1 MTKVQ
6 AKTTCMYGGSLSF
19 ASLPERRSH
28 STMPS
33 PSSSSS
39 LEGLAGLVDR
49 MNTLCY
55 SLAKKQKLR
64 QLWSDWVSIIMMG
77 RSSVSVARSGSS
89 SSSGGGGTSSS
100 GKCTS
105 SSSNSSGT
113 SGSGDGGG
121 SSSSTSS
128 GSGISSGSSS
138 DTSGS
143 SGSSASGSG
152 SGSGGRFGGTGSC
165 SSIDSGSSGS
175 SGRVGGTG
183 SCSSDSGSGGR
194 VGGTGSCSSSDSGS
208 SGRVGILVPFP
219 TPSYTSKLSV
229 VEQALASLGSTGGGG
244 IGERRVGCYMGD
256 AVDEGVYH
264 SRRQF
269 FSAFMFMLGEGRVFL
284 RLGGHKDFIEQHSV
298 VQVRRKTQKSVADS
312 EFESDDG

>member
-6 AKTTCMYGGSLSF
+6 AKTTCLYGGSLSF
-19 ASLPERRSH
+19 ASLPERQSH
-28 STMPS
+28 SSMPS
-33 PSSSSS
+33 PSSSLSS

-55 SLAKKQKLR
+55 SVAKKQKLR
-64 QLWSDWVSIIMMG
+64 QLWSDWVSITMMG

-89 SSSGGGGTSSS
+89 SSGGGGGNSSS
-100 GKCTS
+100 GKCS

-113 SGSGDGGG
+113 SGSGGGG
-121 SSSSTSS
+121 SSSSS

-152 SGSGGRFGGTGSC
+152 SGGRFGGSSSC

-175 SGRVGGTG
+175 GGRVGGTG
-183 SCSSDSGSGGR
+183 SCSSDSG
-194 VGGTGSCSSSDSGS
+194 SSDSGS

-219 TPSYTSKLSV
+219 TPSHTSKLSV

-256 AVDEGVYH
+256 AVLEGVYH